1 MLAEV
6 VLEMVANPVASA
18 QGREWTEDSNALLSF
33 CPKEYRIIGKAYTK
47 GAGTPSLSFRWLQL
61 VTPLLAIYLVLRGEM
76 GDEFSWHVQPS
87 TLGKISHAAQA
98 FLFMVMLL
106 PLSAARRVLCDEGE
120 LDQLGCDT
128 IKISQ
133 SDAQYLAR
141 WRIVLTGLSTF
152 FSVMLILSS
161 ILIPAKA
168 ATRFRGTPAEVAA
181 RCDGVT
187 GLSPSPS
194 AGFGNDCSLAD
205 QKFAAI
211 TLWQELSMTSNGKF
225 FLLGHVM
232 SLALPILAAFMY
244 TNMLAA
250 TLARDSVTE
259 VIKVAHDSDPTDKE
273 AWMKNV
279 AKPALK
285 LEETLEILSRGWGQ
299 GFLGVILMVW
309 SGAFHAFCQGVNK
322 PRVAQIAYMRGETSN
337 QSMYLNFIFSTLL
350 SVLPLLFLTDV
361 ASTSNRCDHLLDE
374 LNNLRKIWGPECN
387 EEITWLETS
396 LMRLNRGQGLGFTIS
411 GVVIDRRFLKNLA
424 MAIGGGMTTLIT
436 AVIALSEEPPHL
448 VGGPD
453 RNLCEPTEAQ
463 LAQVRLSFGGSAA
476 NCSYENLTI
485 GSML

>member
-1 MLAEV
+1 MAEV
-6 VLEMVANPVASA
+6 VLEMVANPVASS
-18 QGREWTEDSNALLSF
+18 QGREWTEDSNAVLSF
-33 CPKEYRIIGKAYTK
+33 CPKEHRMLGKAYTNGV
-47 GAGTPSLSFRWLQL
+47 GAPSLLFRWLQL
-61 VTPLLAIYLVLRGEM
+61 MTPLLALYLVLRGEM

-98 FLFMVMLL
+98 FQFMVMLL
-106 PLSAARRVLCDEGE
+106 PLAAARRVLCDGGE
-120 LDQLGCDT
+120 LDQLGCGT
-128 IKISQ
+128 VKISQ

-141 WRIVLTGLSTF
+141 WRVVLTGVGTF
-152 FSVMLILSS
+152 FSVMLTLSS
-161 ILIPAKA
+161 ILIFATA
-168 ATRFRGTPAEVAA
+168 AARFRGTPAEVAA
-181 RCDGVT
+181 RCDGVI
-187 GLSPSPS
+187 GLSGSPS
-194 AGFGNDCSLAD
+194 AGFGNGCSLAD
-205 QKFAAI
+205 RNFAVI

-225 FLLGHVM
+225 VLLGHVM
-232 SLALPILAAFMY
+232 SLALPVLAAFMY

-259 VIKVAHDSDPTDKE
+259 VIKAAQESDPTDKE
-273 AWMKNV
+273 TWMKNV

-285 LEETLEILSRGWGQ
+285 LEETLEMLSRGWGQ

-337 QSMYLNFIFSTLL
+337 ESMYLNFVFSALA

-374 LNNLRKIWGPECN
+374 LNNMRKIWGPQCN

-463 LAQVRLSFGGSAA
+463 IAQVQLSFGGSSA
-476 NCSYENLTI
+476 NCSYDNLTI